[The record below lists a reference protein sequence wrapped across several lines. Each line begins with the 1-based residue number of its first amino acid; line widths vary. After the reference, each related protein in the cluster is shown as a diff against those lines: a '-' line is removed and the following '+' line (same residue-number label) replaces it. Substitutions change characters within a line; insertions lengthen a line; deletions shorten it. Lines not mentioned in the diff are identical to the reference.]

1 MMKKKVLIIIL
12 IGILTLGITGCELGS
27 KEKNYS
33 LGEQVKT
40 ELIKFKL
47 LEGKYSYALSSTLN
61 ETYGAPKEYDEKS
74 DKDSLFLASKGHT
87 LVALSFSVENLD
99 RTDLEL
105 ENSFIEAKYNGKKY
119 SDNNQFAAV
128 SKDNLNWEE
137 HDDYE
142 TIVIDSGEKLYVR
155 YYIDIDED
163 IKDLDSTVELI
174 VTLPSTNDK
183 DEKFNYTVT
192 KQDRKDYK
200 GEPLE
205 LEVALQN
212 FKFDSVKKYFEDN
225 SKDYETLKESQINE
239 LVMSNNGDHYI
250 QLNDSKALKYQFSE
264 MKPSG
269 NNLIIWPGGTGA
281 SSFMYSVGVWSV
293 EGDTL
298 KIKDKVYIVKKITD
312 KNYLLLN
319 SSDNSAAGLMS

>member
-12 IGILTLGITGCELGS
+12 IGILTLGITGCELVS

-47 LEGKYSYALSSTLN
+47 SEGKYSYALSSTLN
-61 ETYGAPKEYDEKS
+61 ETYGAPKEYDE
-74 DKDSLFLASKGHT
+74 
-87 LVALSFSVENLD
+87 
-99 RTDLEL
+99 
-105 ENSFIEAKYNGKKY
+105 AKYNGKKY
-119 SDNNQFAAV
+119 SDNNQFVAI
-128 SKDNLNWEE
+128 SKDSLNWEE
-137 HDDYE
+137 HDDDE

-183 DEKFNYTVT
+183 DEKFNYKVT

-212 FKFDSVKKYFEDN
+212 FKYNSVKKYFEDN
-225 SKDYETLKESQINE
+225 SKDYETLKASQINE
-239 LVMSNNGDHYI
+239 LVMSNNGDHNI

-281 SSFMYSVGVWSV
+281 SSFMYDVGVWSV